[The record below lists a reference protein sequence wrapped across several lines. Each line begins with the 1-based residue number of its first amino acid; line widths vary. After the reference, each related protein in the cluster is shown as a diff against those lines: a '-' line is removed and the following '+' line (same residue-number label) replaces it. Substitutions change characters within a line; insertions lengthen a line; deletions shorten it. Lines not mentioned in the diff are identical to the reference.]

1 MNSRQRFAYEHPLWT
16 KNPWS
21 LEPEYQQ
28 RITLGDLTICTIVRM
43 HGSYHGERPDWH
55 SSVGPVNAA
64 GDYLRLAD
72 LTVEQRESLRALGQE
87 LLQGVGIEPCLV
99 IEGERTFEIFKDLCG
114 EELEGL
120 PLEIRETR
128 PAVRKVTSREACPND
143 FIN

>member
-1 MNSRQRFAYEHPLWT
+1 MNPRQRLAYEHPLWA

-21 LEPEYQQ
+21 IESEYQQ
-28 RITLGDLTICTIVRM
+28 RITLGDLTVCSIVRM

-72 LTVEQRESLRALGQE
+72 LTDEQREALRALGQE
-87 LLQGVGIEPCLV
+87 LLHGVGIEPCRV
-99 IEGERTFEIFKDLCG
+99 IEGERTFEIFKDLSDA
-114 EELEGL
+114 ELEGL

-128 PAVRKVTSREACPND
+128 PAIRKVHMRA
-143 FIN
+143 